1 MKKEYT
7 MLKEDFISKKVG
19 IIGGGQLGKMMLNES
34 VKMGIYTVV
43 LDPSKECPASP
54 LANELIVGKFDDK
67 AALRA
72 LAEKV
77 DVITY
82 EFEHISTEALKELE
96 TEGYL
101 IYPSVHSLEIIQ
113 NKYNQKLRLKECG
126 IPIGEFVKIDSL
138 EDIKKIGKEFG
149 YPLMLKSA
157 LGAYDGKGNSLIKE
171 EKDAEESYKELGGG
185 KLPLYAEKFV
195 PFIKEM
201 SVLCT
206 RGINGEL
213 AVYPVADNI
222 HKDSILFETSVPA
235 NITLEEQEKALKIAQ
250 NVCEAFDGVGMFCV
264 EMFLTKEGEVLVNEV
279 APRPHNS
286 GHYTI
291 EACVTSQFENHIR
304 AVMGLPLGAT
314 TLLRPVVM
322 RNVLGEEGHDGEA
335 KVIGANEALAIPE
348 VHLHFYG
355 KSMTKPKRKMGHITA
370 TGETLEKARQSAH
383 RAHEYIKIISK

>member
-1 MKKEYT
+1 MF
-7 MLKEDFISKKVG
+7 KEDFISKKIG

-43 LDPSKECPASP
+43 LDPSKDCPASS
-54 LANELIVGKFDDK
+54 LANELIIGKFDDK
-67 AALRA
+67 AALRS

-96 TEGYL
+96 TEGYV

-113 NKYNQKLRLKECG
+113 NKYNQKLRLKECD
-126 IPIGEFVKIDSL
+126 IPLGEFIKIESL
-138 EDIKKIGKEFG
+138 EDIKKVGIEFG
-149 YPLMLKSA
+149 YPFMLKSA

-171 EKDAEESYKELGGG
+171 EKYIEESFKELGSG

-195 PFIKEM
+195 PFIKEI

-206 RGINGEL
+206 RGINGEI
-213 AVYPVADNI
+213 AVYPVAENI

-235 NITLEEQEKALKIAQ
+235 AITLQEQNKALKIAQ

-291 EACVTSQFENHIR
+291 EACVTSQFENHLR
-304 AVMGLPLGAT
+304 AVMGLPLGDT

-322 RNVLGEEGHDGEA
+322 RNVLGEEDYDGVA
-335 KVIGANEALAIPE
+335 RVLGVKEALSIPE
-348 VHLHFYG
+348 VHLHIYG

-370 TGETLEKARQSAH
+370 TGETLEKARENA
-383 RAHEYIKIISK
+383 AKAYENIKIISK

>member
-1 MKKEYT
+1 MF
-7 MLKEDFISKKVG
+7 KEDFISKKVG

-43 LDPSKECPASP
+43 LDPSKDCPSSA
-54 LANELIVGKFDDK
+54 LANELIIGNFDDK
-67 AALRA
+67 VALRQ

-113 NKYNQKLRLKECG
+113 NKYNQKLRLKECD
-126 IPIGEFVKIDSL
+126 IPLGEFVKIDSL
-138 EDIKKIGKEFG
+138 EDIKDIGKEFG

-157 LGAYDGKGNSLIKE
+157 LGAYDGKGNSLIRE
-171 EKDAEESYKELGGG
+171 EKNIEESFEELGGG

-195 PFIKEM
+195 PFIKEI

-206 RGINGEL
+206 RGIDGEI
-213 AVYPVADNI
+213 AVYPVAENI
-222 HKDSILFETSVPA
+222 HKDSVLFETSVPA
-235 NITLEEQEKALKIAQ
+235 TITLDEQNKALKIARD
-250 NVCEAFDGVGMFCV
+250 VCEAFDGVGMFCI

-291 EACVTSQFENHIR
+291 EACVTSQFENHLR
-304 AVMGLPLGAT
+304 AVMGLPLGDT
-314 TLLRPVVM
+314 TLIRSVVM
-322 RNVLGEEGHDGEA
+322 RNVLGEEGYDGVVTVVGV
-335 KVIGANEALAIPE
+335 KEALMIPE
-348 VHLHFYG
+348 VHLHIYG
-355 KSMTKPKRKMGHITA
+355 KKITKPKRKMGHITA
-370 TGETLEKARQSAH
+370 TGETLEKARLKANK
-383 RAHEYIKIISK
+383 AYEYIKIISK